1 MAGLQ
6 ARAGGATIEPP
17 LPQAAGYVVV
27 VVLGLIVAAGRLP
40 YPASR
45 LSCIEGGVY

>member
-6 ARAGGATIEPP
+6 ARAGGASIEPP

-27 VVLGLIVAAGRLP
+27 VVLGLIVAVGRLP
-40 YPASR
+40 YS
-45 LSCIEGGVY
+45 LSVLHLGY